1 MKGRLLFCLCTA
13 AFLLFLPGCK
23 TKAAP
28 LRLPSQLDQPFK
40 AKAIMEYDGLN
51 ISALFSK
58 EAENRFCLEF
68 QEPETLEGMSML
80 FEADQVTISYRG
92 LTGSYRPGSLPQ
104 AAVGQLLTEAVGLLC
119 RGEKLELELDGSA
132 LKATG
137 VLAGKED
144 SFAAVIDASSGTL
157 QTLAIPD
164 RNFEVTFE
172 DFSFQ

>member
-1 MKGRLLFCLCTA
+1 MKGRLLFCLFTA
-13 AFLLFLPGCK
+13 VFLLFLPGCK

-28 LRLPSQLDQPFK
+28 LQLPSQLAQPFK
-40 AKAIMEYDGLN
+40 AKAIIEYDGLS

-58 EAENRFCLEF
+58 EAENRFRLEF
-68 QEPETLEGMSML
+68 QGPKPLEGMSML
-80 FEADQVTISYRG
+80 FETDLVTISYRG

-119 RGEKLELELDGSA
+119 QGEKIQLELDGSA

-137 VLAGKED
+137 VLTGKED

-157 QTLAIPD
+157 QTLVIPD
-164 RNFEVTFE
+164 RDFGVTFE